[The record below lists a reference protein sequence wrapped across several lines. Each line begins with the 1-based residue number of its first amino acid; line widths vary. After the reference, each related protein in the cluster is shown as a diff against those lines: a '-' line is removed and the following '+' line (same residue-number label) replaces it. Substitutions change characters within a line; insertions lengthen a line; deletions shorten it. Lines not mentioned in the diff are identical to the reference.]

1 MGTLRE
7 RMVRDMEL
15 RRLSSG
21 TQRAYVRAVYGL
33 AKFCRRSPD
42 QLDGRNVQ
50 DYLHYLLTQRKLAWS
65 TVNVVSAAIR
75 FLFSCTL
82 GRADVSTAIPP
93 RKTPQRLPSIL
104 SRQELERLL
113 GAEPNLKH
121 RTLLMTA
128 YGGGLRVSEV
138 VRLEVTDIDAGRNV
152 IRVRRGKGE
161 KDRETLLSARLLAE
175 LRRYW
180 AAWRPPRPW
189 LFVNDRTGRPL
200 RAQTVGRVF
209 TQAKQR
215 AGIQKPGGIHMLR
228 HSFATHLLEAGVN
241 LPTIQSVLGH
251 RSIRTTLR
259 YVRVSRKAI
268 GATHSPLDLLN
279 LPDRWPSR

>member
-15 RRLSSG
+15 RRFSPG

-33 AKFCRRSPD
+33 AKFHRRPPD

-65 TVNVVSAAIR
+65 TVNVVSAGIR

-93 RKTPQRLPSIL
+93 RRTPQRLPYIL
-104 SRQELERLL
+104 SPQELEGLF

-121 RTLLMTA
+121 RTVLLTT

-138 VRLEVTDIDAGRNV
+138 VRLEVTDIDAGRHV
-152 IRVRRGKGE
+152 IRVRGGKGE
-161 KDRETLLSARLLAE
+161 KDRETLLSVRLLAE

-180 AAWRPPRPW
+180 AVCRPPRPW

-200 RAQTVGRVF
+200 RAQTVAKIF

-228 HSFATHLLEAGVN
+228 HSFATHLLEAGVD

-251 RSIRTTLR
+251 RSIRTTVR